1 VSASSPLEGTE
12 AHSSIRYVVANDLSA
27 SAVQDINRNIE
38 YNGLL
43 PTGLPEGY
51 DPESKSLTKHQVIEA
66 TLGRVRANEGDA
78 MYVPS
83 RLFDRL
89 YTDVGA

>member
-1 VSASSPLEGTE
+1 MSVSGFLERTDAE
-12 AHSSIRYVVANDLSA
+12 SLNRHVVANDLSA

-51 DPESKSLTKHQVIEA
+51 DPESKSLTKHQVTEA

-83 RLFDRL
+83 PLFDRSF
-89 YTDVGA
+89 TDVGA

>member
-1 VSASSPLEGTE
+1 MHEIDADPWG
-12 AHSSIRYVVANDLSA
+12 RYVVANDLSA

-51 DPESKSLTKHQVIEA
+51 DPASNTLTKHQVIEA

-83 RLFDRL
+83 HPFAPSV
-89 YTDVGA
+89 TDMSP